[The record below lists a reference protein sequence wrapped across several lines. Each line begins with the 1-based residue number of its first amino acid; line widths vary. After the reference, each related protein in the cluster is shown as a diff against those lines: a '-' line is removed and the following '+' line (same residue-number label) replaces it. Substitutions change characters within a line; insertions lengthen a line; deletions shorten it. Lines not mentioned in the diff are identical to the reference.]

1 MFCIFDFCTRYFLL
15 ILYKSDTSN
24 SSQEEITHKEFLNEF
39 SDCFVN
45 SISRELPPS
54 RGEEDHRIDLIA
66 GTTPPNKPS
75 YKVSLPQQEEII
87 AQVKE
92 LVEKGMVQ
100 PGSSPFYSLVLL
112 VHKKDSSYHMCVNYH
127 ALNKNT
133 IKGRSKKIRN

>member
-75 YKVSLPQQEEII
+75 HKVSLPQQEEII

-92 LVEKGMVQ
+92 LVEKGIVQ
-100 PGSSPFYSLVLL
+100 PGSSPFLL
-112 VHKKDSSYHMCVNYH
+112 ASVIS
-127 ALNKNT
+127 A
-133 IKGRSKKIRN
+133 